1 MYCGLRHEPCM
12 PCRSRGQAGGVRDR
26 RLNCSCCCCIV
37 SQYCFKKSVCLEMQ
51 SPASNSHARK
61 NGDFSIPMRTQA
73 LRTFWN
79 RHAQNGFQL
88 KMRLRRLD
96 KRFWR
101 EVSTKE
107 NNESEGPKK
116 KNEMHSILYY
126 LTCSAKFMYF
136 FTYKC
141 SLE

>member
-1 MYCGLRHEPCM
+1 MTVSSSKLEQDVRFLISDQAHTLNLNFSGYLKFSHITDKVRIFFSDLQLSVRTATSVFVCARRPCG
-12 PCRSRGQAGGVRDR
+12 RSG
-26 RLNCSCCCCIV
+26 S
-37 SQYCFKKSVCLEMQ
+37 
-51 SPASNSHARK
+51 
-61 NGDFSIPMRTQA
+61 
-73 LRTFWN
+73 

-88 KMRLRRLD
+88 KMRLLRLD

-101 EVSTKE
+101 EVSTKA
-107 NNESEGPKK
+107 NNELEGPKK
-116 KNEMHSILYY
+116 KNEMHLILYY

>member
-1 MYCGLRHEPCM
+1 MNDFNNMFTKIVFIPRTATSVFLCARRPCG
-12 PCRSRGQAGGVRDR
+12 RSG
-26 RLNCSCCCCIV
+26 S
-37 SQYCFKKSVCLEMQ
+37 
-51 SPASNSHARK
+51 
-61 NGDFSIPMRTQA
+61 
-73 LRTFWN
+73 

-96 KRFWR
+96 KRFWQ
-101 EVSTKE
+101 EVSTKA

-141 SLE
+141 SSE